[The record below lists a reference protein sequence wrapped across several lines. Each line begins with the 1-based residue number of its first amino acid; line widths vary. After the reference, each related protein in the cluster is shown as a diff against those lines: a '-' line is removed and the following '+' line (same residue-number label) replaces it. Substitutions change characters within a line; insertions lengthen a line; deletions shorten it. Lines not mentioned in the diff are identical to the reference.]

1 LILIA
6 LICIT
11 SRHICAQEQNN
22 NWVFGSSARV
32 NFGGPVPN
40 GSFFSSINSNEQCA
54 SVSDPVT
61 GNLLFFTDGVSV
73 WRGNNS
79 LMPNGNNLMGG
90 AYLSASQG
98 ALIVPFPEN
107 NQKYFIFTLDEM
119 EYDVPPVYNG
129 LRYTVVDMSLDGGAG
144 DVDVNNNLYIGG
156 NFTIGNIHMV
166 ATKPNN
172 SNSWF
177 SLGSALLNGYVLDL
191 KVDSDNNVVMVAPDC
206 LHLD

>member
-1 LILIA
+1 MNKQKASILEFKINFLRKLILLG

-11 SRHICAQEQNN
+11 NRYIYAQEQNN
-22 NWVFGSSARV
+22 NWVFGYGARV

-54 SVSDPVT
+54 SVSDPIT

-90 AYLSASQG
+90 TYLSASQG

-107 NQKYFIFTLDEM
+107 AQKYFIF
-119 EYDVPPVYNG
+119 
-129 LRYTVVDMSLDGGAG
+129 
-144 DVDVNNNLYIGG
+144 
-156 NFTIGNIHMV
+156 F
-166 ATKPNN
+166 
-172 SNSWF
+172 
-177 SLGSALLNGYVLDL
+177 
-191 KVDSDNNVVMVAPDC
+191 
-206 LHLD
+206 